1 MKAERSKSTG
11 SEGCRKAYP
20 IALRLLASRDYT
32 VAGITGKLLLRGCA
46 TEDVQAAVSRLQQ
59 ERFLDDRRYAER
71 FIESA
76 ASSGRYVGYRLRQE
90 LRRRGVAVELIED
103 ILGGRR
109 NAADDEYELACALV
123 ARRYAPFRAAAA
135 DDRERRRVAGFLQRR
150 GFGSGTIR
158 AVLLNRSG
166 EVDHDW

>member
-11 SEGCRKAYP
+11 SDGCRQAYP

-32 VAGITGKLLLRGCA
+32 VAAIARKLSLRGCA
-46 TEDVQAAVSRLQQ
+46 ADDVQATLSRLQQ

-76 ASSGRYVGYRLRQE
+76 VSSGRYVGYRLRQE
-90 LRRRGVAVELIED
+90 LKRRGVAAELVESVLDE
-103 ILGGRR
+103 RR
-109 NAADDEYELACALV
+109 NDTDEHELARALV
-123 ARRYAPFRAAAA
+123 ARRYASFHATTA

-150 GFGSGTIR
+150 GFGSGAIR